1 MEEKIRRLLVF
12 GDIHGMWYKFKNVYS
27 KVQFDPETD
36 MIVFLGDYLDRGSQP
51 VPVMEWVLSHYGNK
65 NMIFLRGNH
74 EQMFYEAMTTHMTKD
89 NIAEVLEKS
98 PKGVWYRNGGRE
110 TLMGL
115 KESGKV
121 EKLTSE
127 WLKLIEKLPCY
138 HEVETNGKKYW
149 FVHGDCT
156 PDVPLKAQNP
166 EQLLWERKLVLYPR
180 RHKGEQVIVVGH
192 TPVQAIGFRPY
203 PQWLQDDKLVLM
215 DTGSFMNNGRISCAD
230 LISKKVYQSDWSVN
244 AMTD

>member
-1 MEEKIRRLLVF
+1 MEGKIRRLLVF
-12 GDIHGMWYKFKNVYS
+12 GDIHGMWYKFNNVYS
-27 KVQFDPETD
+27 KVNFDPETD
-36 MIVFLGDYLDRGSQP
+36 MMVFLGDYLDRGLHP
-51 VPVMEWVLSHYGNK
+51 VQVMEWVLTHYGNK
-65 NMIFLRGNH
+65 NMTFLRGNH
-74 EQMFYEAMTTHMTKD
+74 EQMFYDAMTTHMTKE
-89 NIAEVLEKS
+89 NIADVLEKS
-98 PKGVWYRNGGRE
+98 PKGLWYRNGGRE
-110 TLMGL
+110 ILMGL

-127 WLKLIEKLPCY
+127 WLKLIDKLPCY

-166 EQLLWERKLVLYPR
+166 EQLLWERELVLYPK

>member
-1 MEEKIRRLLVF
+1 MEEKIKRLLVF

-74 EQMFYEAMTTHMTKD
+74 EQMFYEAMTMHMTKD

-127 WLKLIEKLPCY
+127 WLKLIEKMPCY
-138 HEVETNGKKYW
+138 QEVETNGKEYW

-156 PDVPLKAQNP
+156 PDIPLKAQNP
-166 EQLLWERKLVLYPR
+166 EQLLWERELVLYPR
-180 RHKGEQVIVVGH
+180 RHKGKQVIVVGH

-215 DTGSFMNNGRISCAD
+215 DTGSFMKNGRISCAD

>member
-1 MEEKIRRLLVF
+1 MKEKIRRLLVF
-12 GDIHGMWYKFKNVYS
+12 GDIHGMGYKFKNVYS

-98 PKGVWYRNGGRE
+98 PKGVWYRNGGKE

-127 WLKLIEKLPCY
+127 WLKLIEKMPCY
-138 HEVETNGKKYW
+138 HEVETNGKEYW

-180 RHKGEQVIVVGH
+180 HHKGKQVIVVGH